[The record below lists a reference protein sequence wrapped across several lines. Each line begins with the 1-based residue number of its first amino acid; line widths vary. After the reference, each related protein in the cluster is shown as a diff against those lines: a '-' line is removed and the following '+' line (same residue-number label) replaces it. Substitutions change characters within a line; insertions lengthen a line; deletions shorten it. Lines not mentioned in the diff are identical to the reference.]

1 MALLTVLASESDSW
15 DPAEAALRVSDKKE
29 IGRTCHKSKIAKIKR
44 QINSFGSSRS
54 TFLNIFLLTQANI
67 VH

>member
-1 MALLTVLASESDSW
+1 MALLTVLASESDSG
-15 DPAEAALRVSDKKE
+15 DPAEAALRVSEKKE
-29 IGRTCHKSKIAKIKR
+29 IGRAYHKSKTAKIKR

-54 TFLNIFLLTQANI
+54 TFLNSFLLTQANM